1 MSTVNKAADFMEEYE
16 WMKHDTEPSI
26 RTARRVSEIRERR
39 YKAARCH
46 IRRPKNKKRAG
57 GDDTKA
63 VSLIH
68 SGC

>member
-39 YKAARCH
+39 YKAAAVTSAVRK
-46 IRRPKNKKRAG
+46 IRRERAG
-57 GDDTKA
+57 TTQR
-63 VSLIH
+63 LFP
-68 SGC
+68 